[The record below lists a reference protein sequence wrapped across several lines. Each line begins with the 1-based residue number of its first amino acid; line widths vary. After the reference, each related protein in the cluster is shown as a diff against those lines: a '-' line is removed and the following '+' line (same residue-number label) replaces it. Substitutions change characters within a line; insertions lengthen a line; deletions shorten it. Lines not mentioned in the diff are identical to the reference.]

1 MSKDR
6 GYVQGAWVCPRR
18 VGMSKEGRYPG
29 GMGYIGEGTHGTS
42 ETMDTVDK
50 WAVHII
56 LHIISC
62 YSII

>member
-29 GMGYIGEGTHGTS
+29 GMGYIGGG
-42 ETMDTVDK
+42 
-50 WAVHII
+50 
-56 LHIISC
+56 
-62 YSII
+62 YSWDLRDYGYS